1 MQIALKCVTTWWP
14 EVSQD
19 RERKIRDKPPFN
31 EQVKKKTQELIPSQR
46 LIISKPLS
54 PSTSSL
60 RISPPQSRLS
70 DPPSALWPLFS
81 PSPLSNLC
89 GVSSSCSCS
98 RTFKHHKSLVGLS
111 NHSWSLLSATAEKWW
126 KSVYR
131 SKNDNK
137 NQVCLEWRSWDDK
150 VQSVYLSIYPSIYST
165 TF

>member
-1 MQIALKCVTTWWP
+1 MTRSLSRQ
-14 EVSQD
+14 
-19 RERKIRDKPPFN
+19 REKIRDKPPFN
-31 EQVKKKTQELIPSQR
+31 EQVKKKKTQELIPSQR
-46 LIISKPLS
+46 LIILKPLS

-60 RISPPQSRLS
+60 RISPPQSRLFCALN